1 MGENKGKGWSLGLAG
16 LRGPA
21 AFWLGIFFLAPLA
34 LILAYSFGTSGIYGG
49 ITLGF
54 NPGNYLKV
62 FDPLY
67 LQITVRTLVIATL
80 TTLFCLALGYPL
92 AYFIALRGGRWKNV
106 LLIFVM
112 VPFWTSLL
120 IRAYAWVVILG
131 GNGLANRALQFLGD
145 HGRPDQPDLHSPGV
159 LMGMVYSYLP
169 FMILPLY
176 ATLEKF
182 DVNLKEAAKDLGAS
196 RWHTFWR
203 VTFPLSMP
211 GVIAAASWSLSPP
224 PGSSLYPNLL
234 GGSQPWL
241 LGNLIQQ
248 QFLNGPGLGF
258 WERVGDDARGA
269 LIGAIMFYVRRVG
282 TDKLGRYL
290 RWAAKATRDSLRRA

>member
-1 MGENKGKGWSLGLAG
+1 MGGGKGRGWSLGLAG
-16 LRGPA
+16 LLAPVTI
-21 AFWLGIFFLAPLA
+21 WLGLFFLVPLL

-67 LQITVRTLVIATL
+67 LEIIGRTFFIAALNTL
-80 TTLFCLALGYPL
+80 LCLALGYPL
-92 AYFIALRGGRWKNV
+92 AYFIVFKGRRWRNALV
-106 LLIFVM
+106 LLVM

-131 GNGLANRALQFLGD
+131 GNGIANRTLQFLGITD
-145 HGRPDQPDLHSPGV
+145 EPLTLIFTPEAV

-176 ATLEKF
+176 AALEKF
-182 DVNLKEAAKDLGAS
+182 DTRLKEAAQDLGAS

-203 VTFPLSMP
+203 VTFPLSLP
-211 GVIAAASWSLSPP
+211 GVIA
-224 PGSSLYPNLL
+224 GSILVFIPSAGEFVIPDLL
-234 GGSQPWL
+234 GGSRTMMT
-241 LGNLIQQ
+241 GNLIQN
-248 QFLNGPGLGF
+248 QFLQ
-258 WERVGDDARGA
+258 ARDWAFGSA
-269 LIGAIMFYVRRVG
+269 LSVLLAVLLLGAIMFYVRRVG
-282 TDKLGRYL
+282 TDKLGGI
-290 RWAAKATRDSLRRA
+290 

>member
-1 MGENKGKGWSLGLAG
+1 MSREKGKGWSLGLAG
-16 LRGPA
+16 LLGPA
-21 AFWLGIFFLAPLA
+21 AFWLGLFFLAPLA
-34 LILAYSFGTSGIYGG
+34 LILAYSFGTSGVYGG
-49 ITLGF
+49 LTLGF

-67 LQITVRTLVIATL
+67 LEIAGRTIVIAALSTL
-80 TTLFCLALGYPL
+80 ICLALGYPL
-92 AYFIALRGGRWKNV
+92 AYFIALRGGRYKNI
-106 LLIFVM
+106 LLILVM

-131 GNGLANRALQFLGD
+131 GNGIANRALQFLGITD
-145 HGRPDQPDLHSPGV
+145 GPISLIFTPQAV

-182 DVNLKEAAKDLGAS
+182 DLSLKEAAKDLGAS

-211 GVIAAASWSLSPP
+211 GVIA
-224 PGSSLYPNLL
+224 GSILVFIPSAGEFVIPDLL
-234 GGSQPWL
+234 GGSRTVL
-241 LGNLIQQ
+241 MGNLIQQ
-248 QFLNGPGLGF
+248 QFLN
-258 WERVGDDARGA
+258 ARDWAFGSA
-269 LIGAIMFYVRRVG
+269 LAMMLAAILVGAIMFYVKRVG
-282 TDKLGRYL
+282 SDETGGL
-290 RWAAKATRDSLRRA
+290 

>member
-1 MGENKGKGWSLGLAG
+1 MGRGKGRGWSLGLAG
-16 LRGPA
+16 LLAPVTI
-21 AFWLGIFFLAPLA
+21 WLGLFFLVPLL

-67 LQITVRTLVIATL
+67 LEIIARTFFIAALNTL
-80 TTLFCLALGYPL
+80 LCLALGYPL
-92 AYFIALRGGRWKNV
+92 AYFIVFRGRRWRHALI
-106 LLIFVM
+106 LLVM

-131 GNGLANRALQFLGD
+131 GNGIANRTLQFLGITD
-145 HGRPDQPDLHSPGV
+145 EPLTLIFTPEAV

-176 ATLEKF
+176 AALEKF
-182 DVNLKEAAKDLGAS
+182 DTRLKEAAQDLGAS

-211 GVIAAASWSLSPP
+211 GVIA
-224 PGSSLYPNLL
+224 GSILVFIPSAGEFVIPDLL
-234 GGSQPWL
+234 GGSRTVMT
-241 LGNLIQQ
+241 GNLIQQ
-248 QFLNGPGLGF
+248 QFLQ
-258 WERVGDDARGA
+258 ARDWAFGSA
-269 LIGAIMFYVRRVG
+269 LSVLLAVLLLGAIMFYVRRVG
-282 TDKLGRYL
+282 TDKLGGI
-290 RWAAKATRDSLRRA
+290 

>member
-1 MGENKGKGWSLGLAG
+1 VGGGKGRGWSLGLAG
-16 LRGPA
+16 LLAPVTI
-21 AFWLGIFFLAPLA
+21 WLGLFFLVPLL

-67 LQITVRTLVIATL
+67 LEIIGRTFFIAALNTL
-80 TTLFCLALGYPL
+80 LCLALGYPL
-92 AYFIALRGGRWKNV
+92 AYFIVFKGRRWRNALV
-106 LLIFVM
+106 LLVM

-131 GNGLANRALQFLGD
+131 GNGIANRTLQFLGITD
-145 HGRPDQPDLHSPGV
+145 EPLTLIFTPEAV

-176 ATLEKF
+176 AALEKF
-182 DVNLKEAAKDLGAS
+182 DTRLKEAAQDLGAS

-203 VTFPLSMP
+203 VTFPLSLP
-211 GVIAAASWSLSPP
+211 GVIA
-224 PGSSLYPNLL
+224 GSILVFIPSAGEFVIPDLL
-234 GGSQPWL
+234 GGSRTMMT
-241 LGNLIQQ
+241 GNLIQN
-248 QFLNGPGLGF
+248 QFLQ
-258 WERVGDDARGA
+258 ARDWAFGSA
-269 LIGAIMFYVRRVG
+269 LSVMLAVLMLGAIMFYVRRVG
-282 TDKLGRYL
+282 TDKLGGI
-290 RWAAKATRDSLRRA
+290 